1 MAAAVRF
8 RPPHAVAGCET
19 KLAITAVGL
28 VQGVA
33 YSLVV
38 FVKRADDVIYA
49 DETSLTWS
57 REMAAASGD
66 STDTHGFEFM
76 LPPLTAGSHTV
87 RATLLDA
94 YTGEELASMVQQL
107 LPTVDHV
114 HRRQEL
120 LRKWRHEQKQYRA
133 SAGTDGNEQ
142 LDIGRTIAIL
152 LSGLSKPI
160 TSTRVLPSIVENI
173 IKPLGR
179 KNVHFFVHTSP
190 GNCSKAEMLAHPKD
204 ACCDDTEGTASHCG
218 WPPWAAV
225 SSGRNAGAEKTAALV
240 SMYRDSL
247 NESLRGIVVEED
259 YRGSNWM
266 LSPQWMLSPRIKL
279 DVVPSA
285 DVNSSSTRKLQWVLQ
300 FERLRDLY
308 ALVLAEEQ
316 RMMQR
321 YSHVIRMRTDSTWL
335 SAWKETEALHKLVP
349 PRDYVVAFSNPHHHS
364 GEPYIP
370 DFFWIASRAAA
381 KSTMVDFADSLP
393 LPVDRKEIYDFF
405 GCPWDPTGS
414 ARRKQTARDPC
425 FKSVLGPNSIW
436 PEVLCKM
443 FMMRRFRI
451 ADSCTLTGPFRHSGQ
466 NMAGN
471 LYCP

>member
-1 MAAAVRF
+1 
-8 RPPHAVAGCET
+8 
-19 KLAITAVGL
+19 
-28 VQGVA
+28 
-33 YSLVV
+33 
-38 FVKRADDVIYA
+38 
-49 DETSLTWS
+49 
-57 REMAAASGD
+57 
-66 STDTHGFEFM
+66 
-76 LPPLTAGSHTV
+76 
-87 RATLLDA
+87 
-94 YTGEELASMVQQL
+94 MVQQL

-259 YRGSNWM
+259 YRGSNWDN
-266 LSPQWMLSPRIKL
+266 IT
-279 DVVPSA
+279 
-285 DVNSSSTRKLQWVLQ
+285 SSDGDKLQYLSRNSGLQ

-308 ALVLAEEQ
+308 PLVLAEER
-316 RMMQR
+316 RMLQR

-335 SAWKETEALHKLVP
+335 SAWKEVEVLHRLILP
-349 PRDYVVAFSNPHHHS
+349 LDFVVAFPNPHHHS
-364 GEPYIP
+364 ASSFIP
-370 DFFWIASRAAA
+370 DVFWIASRAAA
-381 KSTMVDFADSLP
+381 KSAMVGFANSLT
-393 LPVDRKEIYDFF
+393 LPVDRKEIYDYF
-405 GCPWDPTGS
+405 GCPWEERLFWVPR
-414 ARRKQTARDPC
+414 AHHFDPC
-425 FKSVLGPNSIW
+425 FTPVRGPNSIF
-436 PEVLCKM
+436 PEVLVKM
-443 FMMRRFRI
+443 FMTRRFRM
-451 ADSCTLTGPFRHSGQ
+451 ADSCTFTGPWRHSGR
-466 NMAGN
+466 NTPRIDFCA
-471 LYCP
+471 